1 VTNQSINNCWLICCT
16 INCTTTK
23 RQNST
28 KQVSYSVFCAG
39 LPWWICVSRQNKH
52 NTTQRKHKTGDSSN
66 KTSNTSKTV
75 AAAMQTLAGCSGDRL
90 ILRELLLLPS
100 PFLVICVCCI
110 LFVVIYNIFWWSDPI
125 QDVIVNSFT
134 FTMSTSSFVPL
145 FSTPH
150 AYRLWGQRIASGYYI
165 SSELSS
171 ILLYWLKW
179 ISSFHL
185 IR

>member
-1 VTNQSINNCWLICCT
+1 MYFKI
-16 INCTTTK
+16 
-23 RQNST
+23 
-28 KQVSYSVFCAG
+28 
-39 LPWWICVSRQNKH
+39 
-52 NTTQRKHKTGDSSN
+52 NTTQRKHKRNNNNNNSC
-66 KTSNTSKTV
+66 NTSKTV
-75 AAAMQTLAGCSGDRL
+75 AAIMQTCKGCIDSYF

-100 PFLVICVCCI
+100 PLLVICVCCI
-110 LFVVIYNIFWWSDPI
+110 LFVVVYNIFWWSDPI
-125 QDVIVNSFT
+125 KDVIVNSFT